1 MSLRSPLGRVLGTG
15 SARDGTGH
23 WWAQRVSAAGLVLLG
38 VWFLLA
44 LATIAGFDE
53 DQVRSWIRIPW
64 NSVMLLLFC
73 GTLAWHSSLGVQVI
87 IEDYIHGPLPKVF
100 SLLLNRFAHV
110 FVAIA
115 AVFAVLGIS
124 LGNAH

>member
-1 MSLRSPLGRVLGTG
+1 MSLRSPLGRVLGLGT
-15 SARDGTGH
+15 AKDGTSH
-23 WWAQRVSAAGLVLLG
+23 WWAQRISAAGLVLLG
-38 VWFLLA
+38 IWFLLA
-44 LATIAGFDE
+44 LAAIAGFDE
-53 DQVRSWIRIPW
+53 DQVRGWISNPW

-87 IEDYIHGPLPKVF
+87 IEDYVHGPLLKVI

-115 AVFAVLGIS
+115 TAFAVLRIS
-124 LGNAH
+124 FGNSL